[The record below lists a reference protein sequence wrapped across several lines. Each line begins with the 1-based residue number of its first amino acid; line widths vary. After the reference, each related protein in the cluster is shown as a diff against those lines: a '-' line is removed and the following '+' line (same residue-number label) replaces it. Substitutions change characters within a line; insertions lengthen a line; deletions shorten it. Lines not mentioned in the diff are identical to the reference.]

1 MNEILSS
8 YLGENLLKV
17 IEHNLDEYK
26 SLNLDEKQIY
36 RQIYDLS
43 DLVIMCMYLVALDK
57 NESDLAFKI
66 KKASKMLKL
75 KRKEEFKLAFEK
87 KDLDNFFSRLSKL
100 DIITLA
106 EELNLYALSN
116 EEYQSLSKEKKAMYK
131 ALKIYLEKQK

>member
-26 SLNLDEKQIY
+26 ALNLDEKQIY

-87 KDLDNFFSRLSKL
+87 KDLDNFFSRFSKL

>member
-26 SLNLDEKQIY
+26 ALNLDEKQIY

-66 KKASKMLKL
+66 KKASKMLRL

-100 DIITLA
+100 DIITLE

-131 ALKIYLEKQK
+131 ALKTYLEKKK

>member
-26 SLNLDEKQIY
+26 ALNLDEKQIY

-87 KDLDNFFSRLSKL
+87 KNLDNFFSRLSKL

>member
-26 SLNLDEKQIY
+26 ALNLDEKQIY

-66 KKASKMLKL
+66 KKASKMLKI

>member
-26 SLNLDEKQIY
+26 ALNLDEKQIY

-43 DLVIMCMYLVALDK
+43 DLVIICMYLVALDK

>member
-26 SLNLDEKQIY
+26 ALNLDEKQIY

-131 ALKIYLEKQK
+131 ALKTYLEKQK

>member
-26 SLNLDEKQIY
+26 ALNLDEKQIY

-43 DLVIMCMYLVALDK
+43 DLVIMSMYLMALDR

-100 DIITLA
+100 DVITLA

-116 EEYQSLSKEKKAMYK
+116 EEYQKLSKEKKEMYR
-131 ALKIYLEKQK
+131 ALKNYLEKQK

>member
-26 SLNLDEKQIY
+26 ALNLDEKQIY

-66 KKASKMLKL
+66 KKASKMLRL

-131 ALKIYLEKQK
+131 ALKTYLEKQK

>member
-26 SLNLDEKQIY
+26 TLNLDEKQIY

-66 KKASKMLKL
+66 KKASKMLRL
-75 KRKEEFKLAFEK
+75 KRKEKFKLAFEK

-116 EEYQSLSKEKKAMYK
+116 EEYHRLSKEKKAMYK

>member
-1 MNEILSS
+1 
-8 YLGENLLKV
+8 
-17 IEHNLDEYK
+17 
-26 SLNLDEKQIY
+26 
-36 RQIYDLS
+36 
-43 DLVIMCMYLVALDK
+43 
-57 NESDLAFKI
+57 
-66 KKASKMLKL
+66 MLKL

>member
-26 SLNLDEKQIY
+26 ALNLDEKQIY

-66 KKASKMLKL
+66 KKASKMLKI

-131 ALKIYLEKQK
+131 ALKTYLEKQK

>member
-26 SLNLDEKQIY
+26 ALNLDEKQIY

>member
-1 MNEILSS
+1 M
-8 YLGENLLKV
+8 LKV

-26 SLNLDEKQIY
+26 ALNLDEKQIY

-66 KKASKMLKL
+66 KKASKMLRL

-131 ALKIYLEKQK
+131 ALKTYLEKQK

>member
-26 SLNLDEKQIY
+26 ALNLDEKQIY

-66 KKASKMLKL
+66 KKASKMLRL

>member
-26 SLNLDEKQIY
+26 ALNLDEKQIY

-43 DLVIMCMYLVALDK
+43 DLVIMCMYLVALNK

-66 KKASKMLKL
+66 KKASKMLRL

-131 ALKIYLEKQK
+131 ALKTYLEKQK